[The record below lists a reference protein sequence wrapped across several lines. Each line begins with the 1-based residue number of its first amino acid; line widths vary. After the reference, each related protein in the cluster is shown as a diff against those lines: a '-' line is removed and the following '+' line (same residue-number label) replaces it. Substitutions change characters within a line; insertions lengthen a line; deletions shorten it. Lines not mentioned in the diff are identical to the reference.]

1 MRSINPQQTNKETN
15 TPSIRAT
22 YASETLFL
30 TLYGPVIGDRWRAN
44 IFVELSCS
52 GYTFLIFVRNSSE
65 FIAFGHRTRKFVDS
79 KNNKIF
85 SIGFFHDTLISN
97 EISSMPIVPD
107 TLMELLLNLKPVL
120 QLMAAQKGNYQ
131 HSSTLLSIY
140 PSIVNFFVAYTVI
153 AILI

>member
-1 MRSINPQQTNKETN
+1 
-15 TPSIRAT
+15 
-22 YASETLFL
+22 
-30 TLYGPVIGDRWRAN
+30 
-44 IFVELSCS
+44 
-52 GYTFLIFVRNSSE
+52 
-65 FIAFGHRTRKFVDS
+65 
-79 KNNKIF
+79 
-85 SIGFFHDTLISN
+85 
-97 EISSMPIVPD
+97 MPIVPD